1 MSGCCLIEWWPPLKR
16 SDGLCS
22 NENSNVLSTRSF
34 NMLQLTTA
42 SRYSK
47 LLRKWLQK
55 MDTIH
60 TESGQRTQI
69 WIVLDIEI
77 LLQNRLKNCYKTQTS
92 KQRWF
97 LNFYRIRF
105 RRDWNFENFSRSKS
119 WKLKGD
125 FKGDLKGDFK
135 GDSNSKETLLE
146 KKGINSRLRKAVGH
160 SSSSLTNSIW
170 PIQFDT
176 VIQ

>member
-1 MSGCCLIEWWPPLKR
+1 MSGYCLIEWWPPLKR

-34 NMLQLTTA
+34 NML
-42 SRYSK
+42 K
-47 LLRKWLQK
+47 LRHRDTRNFYENDYKK

-69 WIVLDIEI
+69 WIVWIVLDIDT
-77 LLQNRLKNCYKTQTS
+77 LLQIQLQNWLKNCYKTQTS

-119 WKLKGD
+119 WKLKGET
-125 FKGDLKGDFK
+125 LKET
-135 GDSNSKETLLE
+135 SKETSKE
-146 KKGINSRLRKAVGH
+146 TQTQKRLY
-160 SSSSLTNSIW
+160 
-170 PIQFDT
+170 
-176 VIQ
+176 